1 MCYSQDCDVDLT
13 ILFYKLVEFGDQSR
27 RVWSPKSTTLVS
39 KIVRTRIQGCQN
51 YITELPEQDHQTKN
65 TIKWIIE
72 NLYFDPR
79 EVKHLSEQS

>member
-1 MCYSQDCDVDLT
+1 MCYSQDCDVVLT

-27 RVWSPKSTTLVS
+27 RVWSPKSTTLVF

-65 TIKWIIE
+65 TIKLIKE
-72 NLYFDPR
+72 NRYIYSR
-79 EVKHLSEQS
+79 EVKHLSE